1 MKRCVFLFL
10 TVFTAFGSFA
20 EQNGIRIEIDGSGEK
35 TVAVKESEVAETS
48 AFVFS
53 FKKQVGLFADK
64 VTVEDAVKGFKFY
77 SEIREKANLYR
88 KEEEK
93 IRGDILEKE
102 KHFKKEADRLYD
114 IYNRKLEPLV
124 RALTVLEKSRSSG
137 GEVDVNSVKQKIIEL
152 ETARDEEI
160 AVERKKYFPDG
171 LQTNVEVTIEETVEE
186 KLIEEF
192 QLNRSSFS
200 GTQMSLSDVKNSVS
214 LQNAVLSFVP
224 VKNLK
229 LIYEDEKTESSSST
243 VLKNAAPDFQAVG
256 LRLNFP
262 NTEKTFRFD
271 CEEFLRLFSSF
282 FDSQNTAPV
291 EVPKT
296 ATAQQTGYILKARR
310 CLPEEFGLRKTRRI
324 RNELL
329 IPVSFEIKTAGVS
342 VSAAEAGGK
351 RFVFVLPEKQE
362 GSLAEHV
369 CLIFEETEVVR
380 LIRLIEEK
388 QKSVGTVSVDWDF
401 LSFDSDLKTE
411 VEITDKGAVFPEE
424 KMKQLF
430 RIK

>member
-1 MKRCVFLFL
+1 MKRCVFLLL

-93 IRGDILEKE
+93 IRGDIAEKE
-102 KHFKKEADRLYD
+102 KYFKKEADRLYD

-124 RALTVLEKSRSSG
+124 RALTVLEKSRSSN

-229 LIYEDEKTESSSST
+229 LIYEDEKTETSST

-256 LRLNFP
+256 LRLNLP
-262 NTEKTFRFD
+262 QAGKAFRFD
-271 CEEFLRLFSSF
+271 CAEFLRLLSPFS
-282 FDSQNTAPV
+282 DLRNPAPAGV
-291 EVPKT
+291 RKT
-296 ATAQQTGYILKARR
+296 AAAQQTGYILKARR

-324 RNELL
+324 SKELFV
-329 IPVSFEIKTAGVS
+329 PVSFETKTANIS
-342 VSAAEAGGK
+342 VSAAEVGGK

-369 CLIFEETEVVR
+369 CLIFEEAEIVR

-411 VEITDKGAVFPEE
+411 VEITDNGAVFPEE

>member
-20 EQNGIRIEIDGSGEK
+20 EQNGIRIEIDRSGEK
-35 TVAVKESEVAETS
+35 TVAVKESEVAGTS

-93 IRGDILEKE
+93 IRSDILEKE

-229 LIYEDEKTESSSST
+229 LIYEDEKTETSSST

-271 CEEFLRLFSSF
+271 CEEFLRLLSSF

-291 EVPKT
+291 EVSKT
-296 ATAQQTGYILKARR
+296 AAAQQVGYVLKVKR

-329 IPVSFEIKTAGVS
+329 IPVSFEIKTANIS
-342 VSAAEAGGK
+342 VSAAEVGGK

-369 CLIFEETEVVR
+369 CLIFEEAEVVR

-388 QKSVGTVSVDWDF
+388 QKSVGTISVDWDF

-411 VEITDKGAVFPEE
+411 VEITDNGAVFPEE

>member
-1 MKRCVFLFL
+1 MKRYVFLFL
-10 TVFTAFGSFA
+10 TVFTTFGSFA
-20 EQNGIRIEIDGSGEK
+20 EQNGIRIEIDGSGKK
-35 TVAVKESEVAETS
+35 TVAVKESEIAGTS

-93 IRGDILEKE
+93 IRSDILEKE

-160 AVERKKYFPDG
+160 SVERKKYFPDG

-192 QLNRSSFS
+192 RLNRSSFS

-229 LIYEDEKTESSSST
+229 LIYEDEKTETSST
-243 VLKNAAPDFQAVG
+243 VLKNAAPDFQTVG
-256 LRLNFP
+256 LRLNLP
-262 NTEKTFRFD
+262 QAGKAFRFD
-271 CEEFLRLFSSF
+271 CAEFLRLLSPFS
-282 FDSQNTAPV
+282 DSRNPAPAGV
-291 EVPKT
+291 RKT
-296 ATAQQTGYILKARR
+296 AAAQQTGYILKARR

-329 IPVSFEIKTAGVS
+329 IPVSFEIKTANIS
-342 VSAAEAGGK
+342 VSAAEVGGK

-369 CLIFEETEVVR
+369 CLIFEEAEVVR

-388 QKSVGTVSVDWDF
+388 QKSVGTISVDWDF

-411 VEITDKGAVFPEE
+411 VEITDNGAVFPEE

>member
-1 MKRCVFLFL
+1 MKRYVFLFL
-10 TVFTAFGSFA
+10 TVFTTFGSFA
-20 EQNGIRIEIDGSGEK
+20 EQNGIRIEIDGSGKK
-35 TVAVKESEVAETS
+35 TVAVKESEIAGTS

-93 IRGDILEKE
+93 IRSDILEKE

-160 AVERKKYFPDG
+160 SVERKKYFPDG

-192 QLNRSSFS
+192 RLNRSSFS

-229 LIYEDEKTESSSST
+229 LIYEDEKTETSST
-243 VLKNAAPDFQAVG
+243 VLKNAAPDFQTVG
-256 LRLNFP
+256 LRLNLP
-262 NTEKTFRFD
+262 QAGKAFRFD
-271 CEEFLRLFSSF
+271 CAEFLRLLSPFS
-282 FDSQNTAPV
+282 DS
-291 EVPKT
+291 
-296 ATAQQTGYILKARR
+296 
-310 CLPEEFGLRKTRRI
+310 
-324 RNELL
+324 RN
-329 IPVSFEIKTAGVS
+329 
-342 VSAAEAGGK
+342 AAAGG
-351 RFVFVLPEKQE
+351 V
-362 GSLAEHV
+362 
-369 CLIFEETEVVR
+369 
-380 LIRLIEEK
+380 
-388 QKSVGTVSVDWDF
+388 
-401 LSFDSDLKTE
+401 LKT
-411 VEITDKGAVFPEE
+411 GAGKESG
-424 KMKQLF
+424 
-430 RIK
+430 

>member
-1 MKRCVFLFL
+1 MKRRLFLFL
-10 TVFTAFGSFA
+10 TVFAAFSLSA
-20 EQNGIRIEIDGSGEK
+20 EEKEIRIEIDGSGEK
-35 TVAVKESEVAETS
+35 TVAVKESEVAGTS

-93 IRGDILEKE
+93 IRSDILEKE

-171 LQTNVEVTIEETVEE
+171 LQTNIEMTIEETVEE
-186 KLIEEF
+186 KLVEEF

-200 GTQMSLSDVKNSVS
+200 GMQMSLSDVKNSVS

-229 LIYEDEKTESSSST
+229 LIYEDEKTETSST

-271 CEEFLRLFSSF
+271 CEEFLRLLSSF

-296 ATAQQTGYILKARR
+296 AAAQQTGYILKVRR

-329 IPVSFEIKTAGVS
+329 IPVSFEIKTANIS
-342 VSAAEAGGK
+342 VSAAEVGGK

-369 CLIFEETEVVR
+369 CLIFEEAEVVR

-411 VEITDKGAVFPEE
+411 VEITDNGAAFSEE

>member
-1 MKRCVFLFL
+1 MKRRLFLFL
-10 TVFTAFGSFA
+10 TVFAAFSLSA
-20 EQNGIRIEIDGSGEK
+20 EEKEIRIEIDGTGEK
-35 TVAVKESEVAETS
+35 AAAVKESEIAE
-48 AFVFS
+48 AGVFVFS

-64 VTVEDAVKGFKFY
+64 VTVEDAVKGFEFY
-77 SEIREKANLYR
+77 SEVRKKADFYR

-93 IRGDILEKE
+93 IRGDIAEKE
-102 KHFKKEADRLYD
+102 KYFKKEADRLYG
-114 IYNRKLEPLV
+114 IYDRKLEPLT
-124 RALTVLEKSRSSG
+124 RALAVLEKTGSSG
-137 GEVDVNSVKQKIIEL
+137 GEVDAGSVRQKISEL
-152 ETARDEEI
+152 ETMRNREI
-160 AVERKKYFPDG
+160 AGERKKYFPDG
-171 LQTNVEVTIEETVEE
+171 LPENIGMTVEKAVEE
-186 KLIEEF
+186 KIIEEF
-192 QLNRSSFS
+192 RLNRSSFS
-200 GTQMSLSDVKNSVS
+200 GTQMSLSDVNNSVCF
-214 LQNAVLSFVP
+214 QTAVFSFVP
-224 VKNLK
+224 VKK
-229 LIYEDEKTESSSST
+229 LEFVYETEKPGTPP
-243 VLKNAAPDFQAVG
+243 VLKTVSPDFQAVG

-271 CEEFLRLFSSF
+271 CEEFLRLLSSF

-296 ATAQQTGYILKARR
+296 AAAQQVGYVLKARR

-329 IPVSFEIKTAGVS
+329 IPVSFEIKTANIS
-342 VSAAEAGGK
+342 VSAAEVGGK

-369 CLIFEETEVVR
+369 CLIFEEAEVVR

>member
-1 MKRCVFLFL
+1 MKRYVFLFL
-10 TVFTAFGSFA
+10 TVFTTFGSFA
-20 EQNGIRIEIDGSGEK
+20 EQNGIRIEIDGTGEK
-35 TVAVKESEVAETS
+35 AAAVKESEVAETS

-93 IRGDILEKE
+93 IRSDILEKE
-102 KHFKKEADRLYD
+102 KHFKKEADRLYG
-114 IYNRKLEPLV
+114 IYNRKLDPLI
-124 RALTVLEKSRSSG
+124 RALAVLERTGSSG

-160 AVERKKYFPDG
+160 AGERKKYFPDG

-229 LIYEDEKTESSSST
+229 LIYEDEKTETSST
-243 VLKNAAPDFQAVG
+243 VLKNAAPDFQTVG
-256 LRLNFP
+256 LRLNLP
-262 NTEKTFRFD
+262 QAGKAFRFD
-271 CEEFLRLFSSF
+271 CAEFLRLLSPFS
-282 FDSQNTAPV
+282 DSRNPAPAGV
-291 EVPKT
+291 RKT
-296 ATAQQTGYILKARR
+296 AAAQQTGHILKVRH

-324 RNELL
+324 SKELFV
-329 IPVSFEIKTAGVS
+329 PVSFETKTANIS
-342 VSAAEAGGK
+342 VSAAEVGGK

-369 CLIFEETEVVR
+369 CLIFEEAEVVR

-388 QKSVGTVSVDWDF
+388 QKSVGTISVDWDF

>member
-1 MKRCVFLFL
+1 MKRSLFLFL
-10 TVFTAFGSFA
+10 TVFAVFGLPA
-20 EQNGIRIEIDGSGEK
+20 EEKEIRIEIDGTGEK
-35 TVAVKESEVAETS
+35 AAAVKESEIAGTS

-93 IRGDILEKE
+93 IRSDILEKE

-137 GEVDVNSVKQKIIEL
+137 GEVDADSVRQKISEL
-152 ETARDEEI
+152 ETMRDREI
-160 AVERKKYFPDG
+160 AGERKKYFPDG
-171 LQTNVEVTIEETVEE
+171 LPENIGMTVEKAVEE
-186 KLIEEF
+186 KIIEEF

-229 LIYEDEKTESSSST
+229 LIYEDEKTETSST

-271 CEEFLRLFSSF
+271 CEEFLRLLSSF
-282 FDSQNTAPV
+282 FDSQNTAPA

-296 ATAQQTGYILKARR
+296 AAAQQVGYVLKVKR

-324 RNELL
+324 SKELFV
-329 IPVSFEIKTAGVS
+329 PVSFETKTANIS
-342 VSAAEAGGK
+342 VSAAEVGGK

-369 CLIFEETEVVR
+369 CLIFEEAEVVR

>member
-1 MKRCVFLFL
+1 MKRCVFLLL

-35 TVAVKESEVAETS
+35 TVAVKESEVAKTS

-93 IRGDILEKE
+93 IRSDILEKE

-229 LIYEDEKTESSSST
+229 LIYEDEKTETSST

-296 ATAQQTGYILKARR
+296 AAAQQVGYVLKVKR

-324 RNELL
+324 SKELFV
-329 IPVSFEIKTAGVS
+329 PVSFETKTANIS
-342 VSAAEAGGK
+342 VSAAEVGGK

-369 CLIFEETEVVR
+369 CLIFEEAEVVR

-411 VEITDKGAVFPEE
+411 VEITDNGAIFPEE

>member
-53 FKKQVGLFADK
+53 FKKQVGLFADN

-77 SEIREKANLYR
+77 SEIRKKADFYR

-171 LQTNVEVTIEETVEE
+171 LQTNVEMTIEETVEE

-214 LQNAVLSFVP
+214 LQNAVLSFA

-229 LIYEDEKTESSSST
+229 LIYEDEKTEISST

-296 ATAQQTGYILKARR
+296 AAAQQVGYVLKVRR

-369 CLIFEETEVVR
+369 CLIFEEAEVVR
-380 LIRLIEEK
+380 LMRLIEEK

-411 VEITDKGAVFPEE
+411 VEITDNGAVFSEE

>member
-1 MKRCVFLFL
+1 MKRPLFLFL
-10 TVFTAFGSFA
+10 TVFAVFGLSA
-20 EQNGIRIEIDGSGEK
+20 EEKEIRIEIDGTGEK
-35 TVAVKESEVAETS
+35 AAAVKESEIAETGV
-48 AFVFS
+48 FVFS

-64 VTVEDAVKGFKFY
+64 VTVEDAVKGFNFY

-200 GTQMSLSDVKNSVS
+200 GTQMSLSDVNNSVCF
-214 LQNAVLSFVP
+214 QNAVFSFVP
-224 VKNLK
+224 VKK
-229 LIYEDEKTESSSST
+229 LEFVYETEKPETPPS
-243 VLKNAAPDFQAVG
+243 VLKTVSPDFQAVG

-271 CEEFLRLFSSF
+271 CEEFLRLLSSF
-282 FDSQNTAPV
+282 FDSQNTAPA

-296 ATAQQTGYILKARR
+296 AAAQQVGYVLKVKR

-324 RNELL
+324 SKELFV
-329 IPVSFEIKTAGVS
+329 PVSFETKTANIS
-342 VSAAEAGGK
+342 VSATEVGGK

-369 CLIFEETEVVR
+369 CLIFEEAEVVR

>member
-35 TVAVKESEVAETS
+35 TVAVKESEIAEVGV
-48 AFVFS
+48 FVFS

-64 VTVEDAVKGFKFY
+64 VTVEDAVKGFEFY
-77 SEIREKANLYR
+77 SEVRKKADFYR

-93 IRGDILEKE
+93 IRGDIAEKE
-102 KHFKKEADRLYD
+102 KYFKKEADRLYG
-114 IYNRKLEPLV
+114 IYDRKLEPLT
-124 RALTVLEKSRSSG
+124 RALAVLEKTGSSG
-137 GEVDVNSVKQKIIEL
+137 GEVDAGSVRQKISEL
-152 ETARDEEI
+152 ETMRNREI
-160 AVERKKYFPDG
+160 AGEREKYFPDG
-171 LQTNVEVTIEETVEE
+171 LPENIGMTVEKAVEE
-186 KLIEEF
+186 KIIEEF
-192 QLNRSSFS
+192 RLNRSSFS

-229 LIYEDEKTESSSST
+229 LIYEDEKTETSST

-271 CEEFLRLFSSF
+271 CEEFLCLLSSF

-296 ATAQQTGYILKARR
+296 AAAQQTGYILKARR

-342 VSAAEAGGK
+342 VSAAEVGGK

-369 CLIFEETEVVR
+369 CLIFEEAEVVR

-388 QKSVGTVSVDWDF
+388 QKSVVTVSVDWDF

-411 VEITDKGAVFPEE
+411 VEITDNGAVFPEE

>member
-1 MKRCVFLFL
+1 M
-10 TVFTAFGSFA
+10 
-20 EQNGIRIEIDGSGEK
+20 
-35 TVAVKESEVAETS
+35 
-48 AFVFS
+48 
-53 FKKQVGLFADK
+53 
-64 VTVEDAVKGFKFY
+64 
-77 SEIREKANLYR
+77 
-88 KEEEK
+88 
-93 IRGDILEKE
+93 
-102 KHFKKEADRLYD
+102 
-114 IYNRKLEPLV
+114 
-124 RALTVLEKSRSSG
+124 TVLEKSRSSG

-152 ETARDEEI
+152 ETARDEEN

-171 LQTNVEVTIEETVEE
+171 LQTNVEMTIEETVEE

-229 LIYEDEKTESSSST
+229 LIYEDEKAETSST

-271 CEEFLRLFSSF
+271 CEEFLCLLSSF

-296 ATAQQTGYILKARR
+296 AAAQQVGYVLKVRR

-329 IPVSFEIKTAGVS
+329 IPVSFDIKTAGVS
-342 VSAAEAGGK
+342 VSAAEVGGK

-369 CLIFEETEVVR
+369 CLIFEEAEVVR

-411 VEITDKGAVFPEE
+411 VEITDNGAVFPEE

>member
-35 TVAVKESEVAETS
+35 TVAVKESEVAGTS

-93 IRGDILEKE
+93 IRSDILEKE
-102 KHFKKEADRLYD
+102 KHFKKEADRLYG
-114 IYNRKLEPLV
+114 IYNRKLEPLI
-124 RALTVLEKSRSSG
+124 RALAVLERTGSSG
-137 GEVDVNSVKQKIIEL
+137 GEVDAGSVRQKISEL
-152 ETARDEEI
+152 ETMRDREI
-160 AVERKKYFPDG
+160 AGERKKYFPDG
-171 LQTNVEVTIEETVEE
+171 LQTNIEVTIEETVEE

-200 GTQMSLSDVKNSVS
+200 GTQMSLSDVNNSVCF
-214 LQNAVLSFVP
+214 QNAVFSFVP
-224 VKNLK
+224 VKK
-229 LIYEDEKTESSSST
+229 LEFVYETEKPETPPS
-243 VLKNAAPDFQAVG
+243 VLKTVSPDFQTVG
-256 LRLNFP
+256 LRLNLP
-262 NTEKTFRFD
+262 QAGKAFRFD
-271 CEEFLRLFSSF
+271 CAEFLRLLSPFS
-282 FDSQNTAPV
+282 DSRNPAPAGV
-291 EVPKT
+291 RKT
-296 ATAQQTGYILKARR
+296 AAAQQTGYILKVRH

-324 RNELL
+324 SKELFV
-329 IPVSFEIKTAGVS
+329 PVSFETKTANIS
-342 VSAAEAGGK
+342 VSAAEVGGK

-369 CLIFEETEVVR
+369 CLIFEEAEVVR

-388 QKSVGTVSVDWDF
+388 QKSVGTISVDWDF

>member
-1 MKRCVFLFL
+1 MKRYVFLFL

-35 TVAVKESEVAETS
+35 TVAVKESEVAGTS

-93 IRGDILEKE
+93 IR
-102 KHFKKEADRLYD
+102 KKEADRLYD

-160 AVERKKYFPDG
+160 TVERKKYFPDG
-171 LQTNVEVTIEETVEE
+171 LQTNIEVTIEETVEE

-229 LIYEDEKTESSSST
+229 LIYEDEKTETSSST
-243 VLKNAAPDFQAVG
+243 VLKNAAPDFQTVG
-256 LRLNFP
+256 LRLNLP
-262 NTEKTFRFD
+262 QAGKAFRFD
-271 CEEFLRLFSSF
+271 CAEFLRLLSPFS
-282 FDSQNTAPV
+282 DLRNPAPAGV
-291 EVPKT
+291 RKT
-296 ATAQQTGYILKARR
+296 AAAQQTGYILKVRR

-351 RFVFVLPEKQE
+351 RFVFVLPEEQD
-362 GSLAEHV
+362 GSLAEYV
-369 CLIFEETEVVR
+369 CLIFEEAEIVR

-411 VEITDKGAVFPEE
+411 VEITDNGAVFSEE

>member
-1 MKRCVFLFL
+1 MKRPLFLFL
-10 TVFTAFGSFA
+10 TVFAVFGLSA
-20 EQNGIRIEIDGSGEK
+20 EEKEIRIEIDGTGEK
-35 TVAVKESEVAETS
+35 AAAVKESEIAETGV
-48 AFVFS
+48 FVFS
-53 FKKQVGLFADK
+53 FKKQVGLFADN
-64 VTVEDAVKGFKFY
+64 VTVEDAVKGFEFY
-77 SEIREKANLYR
+77 SEVRKKADFYR

-93 IRGDILEKE
+93 IRGDFAEKE
-102 KHFKKEADRLYD
+102 KHFKKEADRLYG
-114 IYNRKLEPLV
+114 IYDRKLEPLI
-124 RALTVLEKSRSSG
+124 RALAVLERTGSSG
-137 GEVDVNSVKQKIIEL
+137 GEVDAGSVRQKISEL
-152 ETARDEEI
+152 ETMRDREI
-160 AVERKKYFPDG
+160 AGERKKYFPDG
-171 LQTNVEVTIEETVEE
+171 LPENIGMTVEKAVEE
-186 KLIEEF
+186 KIIEEF
-192 QLNRSSFS
+192 RLNRSSFS
-200 GTQMSLSDVKNSVS
+200 GTQMSLSDVNNSVCF
-214 LQNAVLSFVP
+214 QNAVFSFVP
-224 VKNLK
+224 VKK
-229 LIYEDEKTESSSST
+229 LEFVYETEKPETPPS
-243 VLKNAAPDFQAVG
+243 VLKTVSPDFQAVG

-271 CEEFLRLFSSF
+271 CKEFLRLLSSF

-296 ATAQQTGYILKARR
+296 ADAQQTGYILKARR

-342 VSAAEAGGK
+342 VSAAEVGGK

-369 CLIFEETEVVR
+369 CLIFEEAEVVR

-388 QKSVGTVSVDWDF
+388 QKSVGTISVDWDF

-411 VEITDKGAVFPEE
+411 VEITDNGAVFSEE

>member
-35 TVAVKESEVAETS
+35 TVAVKESEVAKTS

-93 IRGDILEKE
+93 IRSDILEKE

-229 LIYEDEKTESSSST
+229 LIYEDEKTETSST

-296 ATAQQTGYILKARR
+296 AAAQQVGYVLKVKR

-342 VSAAEAGGK
+342 VSAAEVGGK

-369 CLIFEETEVVR
+369 CLIFEEAEIVR

-411 VEITDKGAVFPEE
+411 VEITDNGAVFSEE

>member
-1 MKRCVFLFL
+1 MKRRLLLFL
-10 TVFTAFGSFA
+10 TVFAAFSLSA
-20 EQNGIRIEIDGSGEK
+20 EEKEIRIEIDGTGEK
-35 TVAVKESEVAETS
+35 AAAVKESEIAE
-48 AFVFS
+48 AGVFVFS

-64 VTVEDAVKGFKFY
+64 VTVEDAVKGFEFY
-77 SEIREKANLYR
+77 SEVRKKADFYR

-93 IRGDILEKE
+93 IRGDIAEKE
-102 KHFKKEADRLYD
+102 KYFKKEADRLYG
-114 IYNRKLEPLV
+114 IYDRKLEPLT
-124 RALTVLEKSRSSG
+124 RALAVLEKTGSSG
-137 GEVDVNSVKQKIIEL
+137 GEVDAGSVRQKISEL
-152 ETARDEEI
+152 ETMRNREI
-160 AVERKKYFPDG
+160 AGERKKYFPDG
-171 LQTNVEVTIEETVEE
+171 LPENIGMTVEKAVEE
-186 KLIEEF
+186 KIIEEF
-192 QLNRSSFS
+192 RLNRSSFS
-200 GTQMSLSDVKNSVS
+200 GTQMSLSDVNNSVCF
-214 LQNAVLSFVP
+214 QTAVFSFVP
-224 VKNLK
+224 VKK
-229 LIYEDEKTESSSST
+229 LEFVYETEKPGTPPP
-243 VLKNAAPDFQAVG
+243 VLKTVSPDFQTVG

-271 CEEFLRLFSSF
+271 CEEFLRLLSSF

-296 ATAQQTGYILKARR
+296 AAAQQVGYVLKARR

-329 IPVSFEIKTAGVS
+329 IPVSFEIKTANIS
-342 VSAAEAGGK
+342 VSAAEVGGK
-351 RFVFVLPEKQE
+351 RFVFVLPEEQD
-362 GSLAEHV
+362 GSLTEYV
-369 CLIFEETEVVR
+369 CLIFEEAEVVR

>member
-35 TVAVKESEVAETS
+35 TVAVKESEVAGTS

-93 IRGDILEKE
+93 IRSDILEKE

-171 LQTNVEVTIEETVEE
+171 LQTNIEVTIEETVEE

-229 LIYEDEKTESSSST
+229 LIYEDEKTETSST
-243 VLKNAAPDFQAVG
+243 VLKNAAPDFQTVG
-256 LRLNFP
+256 LRLNLP
-262 NTEKTFRFD
+262 QAGKAFRFD
-271 CEEFLRLFSSF
+271 CAEFLRLLSPFS
-282 FDSQNTAPV
+282 DLRNPAPAGV
-291 EVPKT
+291 RKT
-296 ATAQQTGYILKARR
+296 AAAQQTGYILKVRR

-324 RNELL
+324 SKELFV
-329 IPVSFEIKTAGVS
+329 PVSFETKTANIS
-342 VSAAEAGGK
+342 VSAAEVGGK

-369 CLIFEETEVVR
+369 CLIFEEAEIVR
-380 LIRLIEEK
+380 LVRLIEEK
-388 QKSVGTVSVDWDF
+388 QKSVGTISVDWDF

>member
-35 TVAVKESEVAETS
+35 TVAVKESEVAKTS

-93 IRGDILEKE
+93 IRGDIAEKE
-102 KHFKKEADRLYD
+102 KYFKKEADRLYG
-114 IYNRKLEPLV
+114 IYDRKLEPLT
-124 RALTVLEKSRSSG
+124 RALAVLEKTGSSG
-137 GEVDVNSVKQKIIEL
+137 GEVDAGSVRQKIGEL
-152 ETARDEEI
+152 ETMRNREI
-160 AVERKKYFPDG
+160 AGERKKYFPDG
-171 LQTNVEVTIEETVEE
+171 LPENIGMTVEKAVEE
-186 KLIEEF
+186 KIIEEF
-192 QLNRSSFS
+192 RLNRSSFS

-224 VKNLK
+224 VKK
-229 LIYEDEKTESSSST
+229 LEFVYETEKPGTPPP
-243 VLKNAAPDFQAVG
+243 VLKTVSPDFQAVG

-271 CEEFLRLFSSF
+271 CEEFLRLLSSF

-296 ATAQQTGYILKARR
+296 AAAQQVGYVLKVKR

-324 RNELL
+324 SKELFV
-329 IPVSFEIKTAGVS
+329 PVSFETKTANIS
-342 VSAAEAGGK
+342 VSAAEVGGK
-351 RFVFVLPEKQE
+351 RFVFVLPEEQD
-362 GSLAEHV
+362 GSLAEYV
-369 CLIFEETEVVR
+369 CLIFEEAEIVR

-411 VEITDKGAVFPEE
+411 VEITDNGAVFSEE

>member
-35 TVAVKESEVAETS
+35 TVAVKESEVAGTS

-93 IRGDILEKE
+93 IRSDILEKE

-171 LQTNVEVTIEETVEE
+171 LQTNVEMTIEETVEE

-229 LIYEDEKTESSSST
+229 LIYEDEKTETSST
-243 VLKNAAPDFQAVG
+243 VLKNAAPDFQTVG
-256 LRLNFP
+256 LRLNLP
-262 NTEKTFRFD
+262 QAGKAFRFD
-271 CEEFLRLFSSF
+271 CVEFLRLLSPFS
-282 FDSQNTAPV
+282 DSRNPAPAGV
-291 EVPKT
+291 RKT
-296 ATAQQTGYILKARR
+296 AAAQQTGYILKARR
-310 CLPEEFGLRKTRRI
+310 CLPEEFGLRKTRRT

-342 VSAAEAGGK
+342 VLAAEVGGK

-369 CLIFEETEVVR
+369 CLIFEEAEIVR

>member
-1 MKRCVFLFL
+1 MKRPLFLFL
-10 TVFTAFGSFA
+10 TVFAVFGLSA
-20 EQNGIRIEIDGSGEK
+20 EEKEIRIEIDGTGEK
-35 TVAVKESEVAETS
+35 AAAVKESEIAETGV
-48 AFVFS
+48 FVFS
-53 FKKQVGLFADK
+53 FKKQVGLFADN
-64 VTVEDAVKGFKFY
+64 VTVEDAVKGFEFY
-77 SEIREKANLYR
+77 SEVRKKADFYR

-93 IRGDILEKE
+93 IRGDFAEKE
-102 KHFKKEADRLYD
+102 KHFKKEADRLYG
-114 IYNRKLEPLV
+114 IYNRKLDPLI
-124 RALTVLEKSRSSG
+124 RALAVLERTGSSG
-137 GEVDVNSVKQKIIEL
+137 GEVDAGSVRQKISEL
-152 ETARDEEI
+152 ETMRDREI
-160 AVERKKYFPDG
+160 AGERKKYFPDG
-171 LQTNVEVTIEETVEE
+171 LPENIGMTVEKAVEE

-229 LIYEDEKTESSSST
+229 LIYEDEKTETSSST
-243 VLKNAAPDFQAVG
+243 VLKNAAPDFQTVG

-271 CEEFLRLFSSF
+271 CEEFLRLLSSF

-296 ATAQQTGYILKARR
+296 AAAQQVGYVLKVRR

-324 RNELL
+324 SKELFV
-329 IPVSFEIKTAGVS
+329 PVSFETKTANIS
-342 VSAAEAGGK
+342 VSAAEVGGK

-369 CLIFEETEVVR
+369 CLIFEEAEVVR

>member
-1 MKRCVFLFL
+1 MKRRLFLFL
-10 TVFTAFGSFA
+10 TVFAAFSLSA
-20 EQNGIRIEIDGSGEK
+20 EEKEIRIEIDGSGEK
-35 TVAVKESEVAETS
+35 TVAVKESEVAGTS

-64 VTVEDAVKGFKFY
+64 VTVEDAVKGFEFY
-77 SEIREKANLYR
+77 SEVRKKADFYR

-93 IRGDILEKE
+93 IRGDIAEKE
-102 KHFKKEADRLYD
+102 KYFKKEADRLYG
-114 IYNRKLEPLV
+114 IYDRKLEPLT
-124 RALTVLEKSRSSG
+124 RALAVLEKTGSSG
-137 GEVDVNSVKQKIIEL
+137 GEVDAGSVRQKISEL
-152 ETARDEEI
+152 ETMRNREI
-160 AVERKKYFPDG
+160 AGERKKYFPDG
-171 LQTNVEVTIEETVEE
+171 LQTNIEMTIEETVEE

-200 GTQMSLSDVKNSVS
+200 GTQMSLSDVNSSVCF
-214 LQNAVLSFVP
+214 QTAVFSFVP
-224 VKNLK
+224 VKK
-229 LIYEDEKTESSSST
+229 LEFVYETEKPGTPPP
-243 VLKNAAPDFQAVG
+243 VLKTVSPDFQTVG

-271 CEEFLRLFSSF
+271 CEEFLRLLSSF

-296 ATAQQTGYILKARR
+296 AAAQQVGYVLKVRR

-324 RNELL
+324 SKELFV
-329 IPVSFEIKTAGVS
+329 PVSFKTKTANIS
-342 VSAAEAGGK
+342 VSAAEVGGK

-369 CLIFEETEVVR
+369 CLIFEEAEVVR

>member
-93 IRGDILEKE
+93 IRSDIAEKE
-102 KHFKKEADRLYD
+102 KYFKKEADRLYG
-114 IYNRKLEPLV
+114 IYDRKLEPLT
-124 RALTVLEKSRSSG
+124 RALAVLEKTGSSG
-137 GEVDVNSVKQKIIEL
+137 GEVDAGSVRQKISEL
-152 ETARDEEI
+152 ETMRNREI
-160 AVERKKYFPDG
+160 AGERKKYFPDG

-229 LIYEDEKTESSSST
+229 LIYEDEKTETSST

-271 CEEFLRLFSSF
+271 CEEFLRLLSSF

-296 ATAQQTGYILKARR
+296 AAAQQVGYVLKVKR

-324 RNELL
+324 SKELFV
-329 IPVSFEIKTAGVS
+329 PVSFETKTANIS
-342 VSAAEAGGK
+342 VSAAEVGGK

-369 CLIFEETEVVR
+369 CLIFEEAEVVR

-411 VEITDKGAVFPEE
+411 VEITDNGAVFPEE

>member
-93 IRGDILEKE
+93 IRSDILEKE

-229 LIYEDEKTESSSST
+229 LIYENEKTETSST

-256 LRLNFP
+256 LRLNLP
-262 NTEKTFRFD
+262 QAGKAFRFD
-271 CEEFLRLFSSF
+271 CAEFLRLLSPFS
-282 FDSQNTAPV
+282 DLRNPAPAGV
-291 EVPKT
+291 RKT
-296 ATAQQTGYILKARR
+296 AAAQQTGYILKARR

-324 RNELL
+324 SKELFV
-329 IPVSFEIKTAGVS
+329 PVSFETKTANIS
-342 VSAAEAGGK
+342 VSAAEVGGK

-369 CLIFEETEVVR
+369 CLIFEEAEVVR

-411 VEITDKGAVFPEE
+411 VEITDNGAVFPEE

>member
-1 MKRCVFLFL
+1 MKRYVFLFL
-10 TVFTAFGSFA
+10 TVFTTFGSFA
-20 EQNGIRIEIDGSGEK
+20 EQNGIRIEIDGTGEK
-35 TVAVKESEVAETS
+35 AAAVKESEVAETS

-93 IRGDILEKE
+93 IRSDILEKE
-102 KHFKKEADRLYD
+102 KHFKKEADRLYG
-114 IYNRKLEPLV
+114 IYNRKLDPLI
-124 RALTVLEKSRSSG
+124 RALAVLERTGSSG

-160 AVERKKYFPDG
+160 AGERKKYFPDG

-229 LIYEDEKTESSSST
+229 LIYEDEKTETSST
-243 VLKNAAPDFQAVG
+243 VLKNAAPDFQTVG
-256 LRLNFP
+256 LRLNLP
-262 NTEKTFRFD
+262 QAGKAFRFD
-271 CEEFLRLFSSF
+271 CAEFLRLLSPFS
-282 FDSQNTAPV
+282 DSRNPAPAGV
-291 EVPKT
+291 RKT
-296 ATAQQTGYILKARR
+296 AAAQQTGYILKARR

-342 VSAAEAGGK
+342 VSAAEVGGK

-369 CLIFEETEVVR
+369 CLIFEEAEVVR

-388 QKSVGTVSVDWDF
+388 QKSVGTISVDWDF

-411 VEITDKGAVFPEE
+411 VEITDNGAVFPEE

>member
-20 EQNGIRIEIDGSGEK
+20 EQNGIRIEIDGTGEK
-35 TVAVKESEVAETS
+35 AAAVKESEIAE
-48 AFVFS
+48 AGVFVFS

-64 VTVEDAVKGFKFY
+64 VTVEDAVKGFEFY
-77 SEIREKANLYR
+77 SEVRKKADFYR

-93 IRGDILEKE
+93 IRGDIAEKE
-102 KHFKKEADRLYD
+102 KYFKKEADRLYG
-114 IYNRKLEPLV
+114 IYDRKLEPLT
-124 RALTVLEKSRSSG
+124 RALAVLEKTGSSG
-137 GEVDVNSVKQKIIEL
+137 GEVDAGSVRQKISEL
-152 ETARDEEI
+152 ETMRNREI
-160 AVERKKYFPDG
+160 AGERKKYFPDG
-171 LQTNVEVTIEETVEE
+171 LQTNIEMTIEETVEE

-229 LIYEDEKTESSSST
+229 LIYEDEKTETSSST
-243 VLKNAAPDFQAVG
+243 VLKNAAPDFQTVG
-256 LRLNFP
+256 LRLNLP
-262 NTEKTFRFD
+262 QAGKAFRFD
-271 CEEFLRLFSSF
+271 CAEFLRLLSPFS
-282 FDSQNTAPV
+282 DLRNPAPAGV
-291 EVPKT
+291 RKT
-296 ATAQQTGYILKARR
+296 AAAQQTGYILKVRR

-324 RNELL
+324 SKELFV
-329 IPVSFEIKTAGVS
+329 PVSFETKTANIS
-342 VSAAEAGGK
+342 VSAAEVGGK

-369 CLIFEETEVVR
+369 CLIFEEAEIVR

-388 QKSVGTVSVDWDF
+388 QKSVGTVSVDWNF

-411 VEITDKGAVFPEE
+411 VEITDNGAVFSEE

>member
-20 EQNGIRIEIDGSGEK
+20 EQNGIRLEIDESGEK
-35 TVAVKESEVAETS
+35 TVAVKESEIAGTS

-93 IRGDILEKE
+93 IRSDILEKE

-171 LQTNVEVTIEETVEE
+171 LQTNIEMTIEETVEE

-229 LIYEDEKTESSSST
+229 LIYEDEKTETSST

-256 LRLNFP
+256 LRLNLP
-262 NTEKTFRFD
+262 QAGKAFRFD
-271 CEEFLRLFSSF
+271 CAEFLRLLSPFS
-282 FDSQNTAPV
+282 DSRNPAPAGV
-291 EVPKT
+291 RKT
-296 ATAQQTGYILKARR
+296 AAAQQTGYILKVRR

-324 RNELL
+324 SKELFV
-329 IPVSFEIKTAGVS
+329 PVSFETKTANIS
-342 VSAAEAGGK
+342 VSAAEVGGK

-362 GSLAEHV
+362 GSLAEYV
-369 CLIFEETEVVR
+369 CLVFEEAEVVR

-411 VEITDKGAVFPEE
+411 VEITDNGAVFSEE

>member
-1 MKRCVFLFL
+1 MKRRLFLFL
-10 TVFTAFGSFA
+10 TVFAAFSLSA
-20 EQNGIRIEIDGSGEK
+20 EEKEIRIEIDGTGEK
-35 TVAVKESEVAETS
+35 AAAVKESEIAE
-48 AFVFS
+48 AGVFVFS

-64 VTVEDAVKGFKFY
+64 VTVEDAVKGFEFY
-77 SEIREKANLYR
+77 SEVRKKADFYR

-93 IRGDILEKE
+93 IRGDIAEKE
-102 KHFKKEADRLYD
+102 KYFKKEADRLYG
-114 IYNRKLEPLV
+114 IYDRKLEPLT
-124 RALTVLEKSRSSG
+124 RALAVLEKTGSSG
-137 GEVDVNSVKQKIIEL
+137 GEVDAGSVRQKISEL
-152 ETARDEEI
+152 ETMRNREI
-160 AVERKKYFPDG
+160 AGERKKYFPDG
-171 LQTNVEVTIEETVEE
+171 LPENIGMTVEKAVEE
-186 KLIEEF
+186 KIIEEF
-192 QLNRSSFS
+192 RLNRSSFS
-200 GTQMSLSDVKNSVS
+200 GTQMSLSDVNNSVCF
-214 LQNAVLSFVP
+214 QTAVFSFVP
-224 VKNLK
+224 VKK
-229 LIYEDEKTESSSST
+229 LEFVYETEKPGTPP
-243 VLKNAAPDFQAVG
+243 VLKTVSPDFQAVG

-262 NTEKTFRFD
+262 NTERTFRFD
-271 CEEFLRLFSSF
+271 CEEFLRLLSSF

-296 ATAQQTGYILKARR
+296 AAAQQVGYVLKARR

-329 IPVSFEIKTAGVS
+329 IPVSFEIKTANIS
-342 VSAAEAGGK
+342 VSAAEVGGK

-369 CLIFEETEVVR
+369 CLIFEEAEVVR

>member
-1 MKRCVFLFL
+1 MKRPLFLFL
-10 TVFTAFGSFA
+10 TVFAVFGLSA
-20 EQNGIRIEIDGSGEK
+20 EEKEIRIEIDGTGEK
-35 TVAVKESEVAETS
+35 AAAVKESEIAE
-48 AFVFS
+48 AGVFVFS

-64 VTVEDAVKGFKFY
+64 VTVEDAVKGFEFY
-77 SEIREKANLYR
+77 SEVRKKADFYR

-93 IRGDILEKE
+93 IRSDILEKE

-200 GTQMSLSDVKNSVS
+200 GTQMSLSDVNNSVCF
-214 LQNAVLSFVP
+214 QNAVFSFVP
-224 VKNLK
+224 VKK
-229 LIYEDEKTESSSST
+229 LEFVYETEKPETPPS
-243 VLKNAAPDFQAVG
+243 VLKTVSPDFQTVG

-271 CEEFLRLFSSF
+271 CEEFLRLLSSF
-282 FDSQNTAPV
+282 FDSQNTTPV

-296 ATAQQTGYILKARR
+296 AAAQQTGYILKARR

-369 CLIFEETEVVR
+369 CLIFEEAEVVR

-411 VEITDKGAVFPEE
+411 VEITDNGAVFSEE

>member
-1 MKRCVFLFL
+1 MKRSLFLFL
-10 TVFTAFGSFA
+10 TVFAVFGLSA
-20 EQNGIRIEIDGSGEK
+20 EEKEIRIEIDGTGEK
-35 TVAVKESEVAETS
+35 AAAVKESEIAETGV
-48 AFVFS
+48 FVFS

-93 IRGDILEKE
+93 IRSDILEKE

-229 LIYEDEKTESSSST
+229 LIYEDEKTETSST
-243 VLKNAAPDFQAVG
+243 VLKNAAPDFQTVG
-256 LRLNFP
+256 LRLNLP
-262 NTEKTFRFD
+262 QAGKAFRFD
-271 CEEFLRLFSSF
+271 CVEFLRLLSPFS
-282 FDSQNTAPV
+282 DSRNPAPAGV
-291 EVPKT
+291 RKT
-296 ATAQQTGYILKARR
+296 AAAQQTGYILKARR
-310 CLPEEFGLRKTRRI
+310 CLPEEFGLRKTRRT

-351 RFVFVLPEKQE
+351 RFVFVLPEEQN
-362 GSLAEHV
+362 GSLAEYV
-369 CLIFEETEVVR
+369 CLVFEEAEIVR
-380 LIRLIEEK
+380 LVRLIEEK
-388 QKSVGTVSVDWDF
+388 QKSVGTISVDWDF

-411 VEITDKGAVFPEE
+411 VEITDNGAVFPEE

>member
-35 TVAVKESEVAETS
+35 TVAVKESEVAKTS

-160 AVERKKYFPDG
+160 AVEREKYFPDG
-171 LQTNVEVTIEETVEE
+171 LPENIGMTVEKAVEE
-186 KLIEEF
+186 KIIEEF

-200 GTQMSLSDVKNSVS
+200 GTKMSLSDVKNSVS

-229 LIYEDEKTESSSST
+229 LIYEGEKTETSST

-282 FDSQNTAPV
+282 FDSQNTATV

-296 ATAQQTGYILKARR
+296 AAAQQVGYVLKVRR

-324 RNELL
+324 SKELFV
-329 IPVSFEIKTAGVS
+329 PVSFETKTANIS
-342 VSAAEAGGK
+342 VSAAEVGGK
-351 RFVFVLPEKQE
+351 RFVFVLPEKQD
-362 GSLAEHV
+362 GSLAEYV
-369 CLIFEETEVVR
+369 CLIFEEAEIVR
-380 LIRLIEEK
+380 LVRLIEEK

-411 VEITDKGAVFPEE
+411 VEITDNGAVFSEE

>member
-1 MKRCVFLFL
+1 MKRRLFLFL
-10 TVFTAFGSFA
+10 TVFAAFSLSA
-20 EQNGIRIEIDGSGEK
+20 EEKEIRIEIDGTGEK
-35 TVAVKESEVAETS
+35 AAAVKESEIAE
-48 AFVFS
+48 AGVFVFS

-64 VTVEDAVKGFKFY
+64 VTVEDAVKGFEFY

-93 IRGDILEKE
+93 IRSDILEKE

-200 GTQMSLSDVKNSVS
+200 GTQMSLSDVNNSVCF
-214 LQNAVLSFVP
+214 QNAVFSFVP
-224 VKNLK
+224 VKK
-229 LIYEDEKTESSSST
+229 LEFVYETEKPETPPS
-243 VLKNAAPDFQAVG
+243 VLKTVSPDFQTVG
-256 LRLNFP
+256 LRLNLP
-262 NTEKTFRFD
+262 QAGKAFRFD
-271 CEEFLRLFSSF
+271 CVEFLRLLSPFS
-282 FDSQNTAPV
+282 DSRNPAPAGV
-291 EVPKT
+291 RKT
-296 ATAQQTGYILKARR
+296 AAAQQVGYVLKVRR

-324 RNELL
+324 SKELFV
-329 IPVSFEIKTAGVS
+329 PVSFETKTANIS
-342 VSAAEAGGK
+342 VSAAEVGGK

-362 GSLAEHV
+362 GSLAEYV
-369 CLIFEETEVVR
+369 CLVFEEAEVVR

>member
-35 TVAVKESEVAETS
+35 TVAVKESEVAKTS

-77 SEIREKANLYR
+77 SEIRERANLYR

-93 IRGDILEKE
+93 IRSDILEKE

-200 GTQMSLSDVKNSVS
+200 GTQMSLSDVNNSVCF
-214 LQNAVLSFVP
+214 QTAVFSFVP
-224 VKNLK
+224 VKK
-229 LIYEDEKTESSSST
+229 LEFVYETEKPGTPPP
-243 VLKNAAPDFQAVG
+243 VLKTVSPDFQTVG
-256 LRLNFP
+256 LRLNLP
-262 NTEKTFRFD
+262 QVGKAFRFD
-271 CEEFLRLFSSF
+271 CAEFLRLLSPFS
-282 FDSQNTAPV
+282 DLRNPAPAGV
-291 EVPKT
+291 RKT
-296 ATAQQTGYILKARR
+296 AAAQQVGYVLKVRR

-324 RNELL
+324 SKELFV
-329 IPVSFEIKTAGVS
+329 PVSFETKTANIS
-342 VSAAEAGGK
+342 VSAAEVGGK

-369 CLIFEETEVVR
+369 CLIFEEAEVVR

-411 VEITDKGAVFPEE
+411 VEITDNGAVFSEE